1 MAKGTGTKSFD
12 KDEQKQSRASLPEL
26 LELDDFEDAD
36 RAVLLLEEA
45 VALKKELDIKV
56 PDSKA
61 ARLEEIKNELT
72 MIQTSGDL
80 PGLRHNNL
88 VFVARLQNGRETVA
102 MKTFV
107 QELLTRGVKVDVI
120 EEATSA
126 ARKVGDSFWVRELEV
141 L

>member
-45 VALKKELDIKV
+45 MDLKRDLDPKN
-56 PDSKA
+56 PESKA